1 MNHPSI
7 LLDFTGVVLFDVV
20 QLVREAIETMRNV
33 GLPVEE
39 PCWRGYM
46 SVALQRGDV
55 KSALQSLHEMTV
67 VDGVESPSVEG
78 VYAPLLEHLAKMDM
92 PREVVAVVRDMEA
105 RKKQSVDSA
114 TWKKIEKMRRF
125 DVVMEELEK

>member
-1 MNHPSI
+1 
-7 LLDFTGVVLFDVV
+7 
-20 QLVREAIETMRNV
+20 
-33 GLPVEE
+33 
-39 PCWRGYM
+39 
-46 SVALQRGDV
+46 
-55 KSALQSLHEMTV
+55 V